1 LLVDIGVSKDDS
13 EQNACNIG
21 ARSST
26 EGSTMAETANGSR
39 AGGLL
44 TDRTYEVLK
53 SAILA
58 NELEPGTALSVPEL
72 ARQLNVS
79 RSPVREAVQRLI
91 YDGLATYAPHRGAE
105 VSRVDVDDLR
115 ELYVVR
121 ELLEGLAARLAT
133 ERLDADQLATLN
145 AIIAEHDRALRD
157 GADNARHIELDMR
170 FHRLIRDAA
179 GNKHLTAVLEPI
191 AGRAHFALHSLW
203 RSPEGPRL
211 ALDEHKRVVDAM
223 IAGDPELAEA
233 AAREHIARL
242 RIRLAHATSRRPDD
256 ERPRTRTK
264 ARLVR

>member
-1 LLVDIGVSKDDS
+1 MTRPAKRG
-13 EQNACNIG
+13 
-21 ARSST
+21 
-26 EGSTMAETANGSR
+26 TADHAG

-44 TDRTYEVLK
+44 ADRTYESLK

-58 NELEPGTALSVPEL
+58 NELPPGTALSVPEL
-72 ARQLNVS
+72 ARQLDVS

-91 YDGLATYAPHRGAE
+91 YDGLATYVPHRGAE

-133 ERLDADQLATLN
+133 EQLDADSLATLQ
-145 AIIAEHDRALRD
+145 AIIAEHEQALAD

-170 FHRLIRDAA
+170 FHGQLRALAA
-179 GNKHLTAVLEPI
+179 NKHLTAVLEPI

-203 RSPEGPRL
+203 RSPDAPRL

-223 IAGDPELAEA
+223 ITGDPELAEA
-233 AAREHIARL
+233 AARQHIARL
-242 RIRLAHATSRRPDD
+242 RIRLAHASFRQPDGD
-256 ERPRTRTK
+256 RPRTRTK
-264 ARLVR
+264 ARLR